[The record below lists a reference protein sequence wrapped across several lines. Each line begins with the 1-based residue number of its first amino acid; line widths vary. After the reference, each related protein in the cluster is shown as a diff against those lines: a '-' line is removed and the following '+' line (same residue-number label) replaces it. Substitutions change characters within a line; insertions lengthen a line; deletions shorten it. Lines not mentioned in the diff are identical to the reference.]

1 MKRKRFSEAQIIGV
15 LKEAEVGVKKQ
26 ELCRK
31 HGITEQTFYRWRS
44 KYGGL
49 PVADVT
55 RLKQLEAEN
64 RQLKQLL
71 AEAHLDQAALKEL
84 LSKNW

>member
-49 PVADVT
+49 QVSSFLFGKMLD
-55 RLKQLEAEN
+55 KQSEI
-64 RQLKQLL
+64 Q
-71 AEAHLDQAALKEL
+71 
-84 LSKNW
+84 